1 MACSYRT
8 WTWPDSR
15 VAARERL
22 ALASPLEDARV
33 KPSAAF
39 RLEPDGAWHLFN

>member
-1 MACSYRT
+1 
-8 WTWPDSR
+8 
-15 VAARERL
+15 
-22 ALASPLEDARV
+22 LASPLEDARV